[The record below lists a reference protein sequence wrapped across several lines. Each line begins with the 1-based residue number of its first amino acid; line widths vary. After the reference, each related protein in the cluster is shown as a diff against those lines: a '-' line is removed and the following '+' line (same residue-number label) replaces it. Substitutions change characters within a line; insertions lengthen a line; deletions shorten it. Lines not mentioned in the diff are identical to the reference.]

1 MSVVIRSATVMQEG
15 AGVRVKRLMPLPEF
29 MNFDPFVM
37 FDHFELG
44 PGTGFPEHP
53 HRGFEAV
60 TYLFEGE
67 IEHRDNLGNVSRVG
81 PGGAQRFTAGSGLLH
96 SEMPS
101 AETPTAGIQ
110 LWVNL
115 PQRLK
120 GIEPS
125 YEEAPADTIPE
136 NGFHGG
142 RERRIAGDEGR
153 VNLLTPALYR
163 HLLME
168 SGSDFTLELLEGW
181 RAIVYLRLG
190 AASVNGHRLE
200 PADGA
205 FVEDETRIRIDAH
218 AGSEL
223 MIAAGH
229 PHGEPIRQRGPYV
242 D

>member
-1 MSVVIRSATVMQEG
+1 MSVVVRTATEMAEG
-15 AGVRVKRLMPLPEF
+15 AGARVRRLMPVPDCKH
-29 MNFDPFVM
+29 FDPFVL
-37 FDHFELG
+37 FDHFELA

-81 PGGAQRFTAGSGLLH
+81 PGGAQRFTAGAGLRH
-96 SEMPS
+96 SE
-101 AETPTAGIQ
+101 TASVDSLTTGIQ

-115 PQRLK
+115 PRSLK
-120 GIEPS
+120 DTAPT

-136 NGFHGG
+136 FGFHGG
-142 RERRIAGDEGR
+142 RERRIAGEQGR
-153 VNLLTPALYR
+153 AGLLTPARYR

-168 SGSDFTLELLEGW
+168 AGSDFAMDLPEGW

-190 AASVNGHRLE
+190 AARVN
-200 PADGA
+200 
-205 FVEDETRIRIDAH
+205 DELLAPGQAALIEHEASIRVDAQT
-218 AGSEL
+218 GSEL
-223 MIAAGH
+223 MIAAAR
-229 PHGEPIRQRGPYV
+229 PHGEPIRQRGPFV

>member
-1 MSVVIRSATVMQEG
+1 MSIVIRSATVMQEG
-15 AGVRVKRLMPLPEF
+15 AGARVKRLMPLPAF

-37 FDHFELG
+37 FDHFELA

-81 PGGAQRFTAGSGLLH
+81 PGGAQRFTAGSGLVH

-101 AETPTAGIQ
+101 VDSQTAGIQ

-115 PQRLK
+115 PRRLK
-120 GIEPS
+120 GIDPA
-125 YEEAPADTIPE
+125 YEEAPADAIPE
-136 NGFHGG
+136 IGFHGG
-142 RERRIAGDEGR
+142 RERRIAGEQGR
-153 VNLLTPALYR
+153 VSLQTPALYR

-168 SGSDFTLELLEGW
+168 TGSDFSIDLPEGW

-190 AASVNGHRLE
+190 AANVNGQRLE
-200 PADGA
+200 PAQAA
-205 FVEDETRIRIDAH
+205 FVEQEAAIRIDAD

-223 MIAAGH
+223 MIAAGR

>member
-1 MSVVIRSATVMQEG
+1 MSVEIRDAAVMAEG
-15 AGVRVKRLMPLPEF
+15 AGARVKRHLPLPAF

-37 FDHFELG
+37 FDHFELA

-81 PGGAQRFTAGSGLLH
+81 PGGAQRFTAGSGLVH
-96 SEMPS
+96 SEIPS
-101 AETPTAGIQ
+101 VDTSTAGIQ

-136 NGFHGG
+136 IGFHGG
-142 RERRIAGDEGR
+142 RERRIAGEQGR
-153 VNLLTPALYR
+153 VSLQTPTLYR

-168 SGSDFTLELLEGW
+168 SGIDHSIDLPDGW

-190 AASVNGHRLE
+190 VASVNGQRLE
-200 PADGA
+200 PVQAA
-205 FVEDETRIRIDAH
+205 FVEDETTIHIEAY

-223 MIAAGH
+223 MIAAGL

>member
-1 MSVVIRSATVMQEG
+1 MSVFIRSATVMQEG
-15 AGVRVKRLMPLPEF
+15 AGARVKRLMPLPAF

-44 PGTGFPEHP
+44 AGTGFPEHP

-81 PGGAQRFTAGSGLLH
+81 PGGAQRFTAGAGLVH

-101 AETPTAGIQ
+101 ADTQTAGIQ

-115 PQRLK
+115 PRELK
-120 GIEPS
+120 GIDPS
-125 YEEAPADTIPE
+125 YEEAPADSIPE
-136 NGFHGG
+136 IGFHGG
-142 RERRIAGDEGR
+142 RERRIAGEQGR
-153 VNLLTPALYR
+153 VSLRTPARYR

-168 SGSDFTLELLEGW
+168 SGSDFSLDLPEGW

-190 AASVNGHRLE
+190 AASVNGERLA
-200 PADGA
+200 PAQAA
-205 FVEDETRIRIDAH
+205 FVENESAIHIDAH

-223 MIAAGH
+223 MIAAGR